1 MKRRRAQG
9 RWVLNLKRR
18 HVMNRSRN
26 LLLFSSTVA
35 IVLMLVVLQAPAIA
49 QVSTV
54 DALMLGKARKES
66 APSKWLCRARQTCK
80 SADRKAAWQP
90 IPAILHSGAGSNV
103 TSRFPTIPETLSSEA
118 LTVMASRAWQLF
130 RIPTTELL

>member
-1 MKRRRAQG
+1 
-9 RWVLNLKRR
+9 
-18 HVMNRSRN
+18 MNRSRN

-54 DALMLGKARKES
+54 DALLLGKAGEEGS

-80 SADRKAAWQP
+80 SEDRKVAWQP
-90 IPAILHSGAGSNV
+90 IPPILHSGADSNV

-118 LTVMASRAWQLF
+118 LMVTASRAWQQF